1 MTFVYDQAK
10 YKTSFDKRVA
20 TLEKSEGVT
29 RETLR
34 ELSREVVFIL
44 HQHGNIH
51 YVNAL
56 LKANITG
63 LNKKGL
69 MQFFKAFTGFNLQ
82 EDKEQEN
89 FGLFAKKSKSAYDK
103 KRIEFLSLYEDPLF
117 NFWSWA
123 ERELSVEREPQVFD
137 VSKVQKYIERSL
149 KLASANHI
157 SQAEVLRAVLA
168 GGVSMDTLLEVL
180 NAESET
186 VE

>member
-69 MQFFKAFTGFNLQ
+69 MQFFKAFTGFHLQ

-117 NFWSWA
+117 NFWSWS
-123 ERELSVEREPQVFD
+123 ERELTVEREPQVFD
-137 VSKVQKYIERSL
+137 VSKVSKYIERSL

-157 SQAEVLRAVLA
+157 SQVEVLKAVLA
-168 GGVSMDTLLEVL
+168 GGVTMEALLEVL
-180 NAESET
+180 NTATAE
-186 VE
+186 